1 MQVVSFDPRYLDW
14 VLDRTKTKTTR
25 YGDPVELGPA
35 RFRFESSPPVWVDAV
50 ITDIRDVALA
60 DLSDEDAAAE
70 NFIDSG
76 ALRDTLRYHYPR
88 PTRGRRSYRR
98 IVRTDLTE
106 RNRRWRSAG

>member
-35 RFRFESSPPVWVDAV
+35 RFHFESSPPVWVDAV

-60 DLSDEDAAAE
+60 DVSDSGLPEDATVAVA
-70 NFIDSG
+70 
-76 ALRDTLRYHYPR
+76 R
-88 PTRGRRSYRR
+88 
-98 IVRTDLTE
+98 VRTDLTE
-106 RNRRWRSAG
+106 RNRRWSSAG

>member
-35 RFRFESSPPVWVDAV
+35 RFRFESSPPVWLEAV
-50 ITDIRDVALA
+50 ITDVRDVALA

-70 NFIDSG
+70 NFAHSG
-76 ALRDTLRYHYPR
+76 ALQDALRYHYP
-88 PTRGRRSYRR
+88 GLLGDAVVVVAHFEL
-98 IVRTDLTE
+98 I
-106 RNRRWRSAG
+106 